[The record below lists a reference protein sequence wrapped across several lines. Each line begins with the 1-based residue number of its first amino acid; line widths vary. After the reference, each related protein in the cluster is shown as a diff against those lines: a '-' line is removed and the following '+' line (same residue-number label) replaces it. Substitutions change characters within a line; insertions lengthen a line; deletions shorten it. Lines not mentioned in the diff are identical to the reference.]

1 MCSCLRRLWLDEAHV
16 PEGRWGV
23 FTRDGRASPGVGG
36 GGSGPG
42 GLGASH
48 PVMLMEDALLS
59 LGGPAWWG
67 GEPPTPSSCL
77 FRASAAPEP
86 APSSAV
92 APISSD
98 SHVSVPQRNHQKLS
112 RI

>member
-1 MCSCLRRLWLDEAHV
+1 M
-16 PEGRWGV
+16 
-23 FTRDGRASPGVGG
+23 GVGG
-36 GGSGPG
+36 GGSSPG

-48 PVMLMEDALLS
+48 PVMPMEDALLS

-86 APSSAV
+86 APRSAV
-92 APISSD
+92 TPFP
-98 SHVSVPQRNHQKLS
+98 VTLLS
-112 RI
+112 QSCRETTQS